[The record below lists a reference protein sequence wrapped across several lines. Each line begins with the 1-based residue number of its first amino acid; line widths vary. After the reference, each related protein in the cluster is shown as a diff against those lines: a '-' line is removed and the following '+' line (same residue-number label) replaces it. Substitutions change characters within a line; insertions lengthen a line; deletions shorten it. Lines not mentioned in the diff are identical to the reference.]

1 MDGQTE
7 NVSISSFNK
16 GRNRLIEK
24 KTTTKSGVAGPGSH
38 MAVPARRDG
47 VFVRQSH
54 HSAEAEQNSYV
65 CFTILWHAANCPAE
79 ALKHADLTP
88 QKKRHDRYMS
98 IALRPRESHRES
110 VRGEAIAGYL
120 SHAVQIA
127 MGETPLVLMKSCK

>member
-24 KTTTKSGVAGPGSH
+24 KTTTKSGLAEPGSH

-65 CFTILWHAANCPAE
+65 CFTILWHAANCEAE

-98 IALRPRESHRES
+98 IALRPRESGHSWLSES
-110 VRGEAIAGYL
+110 CCSDCYGRDTFGPNE
-120 SHAVQIA
+120 
-127 MGETPLVLMKSCK
+127 VLQVSGAS